1 MWTAYAHFHWPV
13 FFDREFVQLY
23 FPPPLAICPTHKIK
37 RSGCVSMRYM
47 FDGGGNGENRLEG
60 GIYDGWWPSA
70 PITPASLNIVRPPTS
85 LSLSPNNICRRRN
98 TFGWKK
104 TDFFFFI
111 WIFWA
116 FSHGGT
122 HLHIVKLKE
131 HTKKGNFSLS
141 LEWEPQESKINSF
154 FFLRL
159 RVIVAAAAIRN
170 GSRTVSMAI

>member
-85 LSLSPNNICRRRN
+85 LSLSPNNICRRRKHVRLEEN
-98 TFGWKK
+98 R
-104 TDFFFFI
+104 FFFFHLNI
-111 WIFWA
+111 LGL
-116 FSHGGT
+116 FSRRNASPHRQTERT
-122 HLHIVKLKE
+122 HIYT
-131 HTKKGNFSLS
+131 HTKRKFLS
-141 LEWEPQESKINSF
+141 VS
-154 FFLRL
+154 
-159 RVIVAAAAIRN
+159 RV
-170 GSRTVSMAI
+170 RTARIEN